1 MAKDIILIGGKPFMS
16 YVTAVVMQFTTNNK
30 NSVTLRSRGK
40 FISRAVDV
48 AEIVNTRFL
57 TDKIKIYDIKIG
69 SEEFKNQEN
78 KNIRVSTIDIK
89 LLKTGTF
96 EKDETSEKDETASI
110 LAKEP
115 VLELIKENE

>member
-1 MAKDIILIGGKPFMS
+1 MAKNIILIGGKPFMS

-30 NSVTLRSRGK
+30 NSVTLKSRGK

-48 AEIVNTRFL
+48 AEVVNTRFL
-57 TDKIKIYDIKIG
+57 TDKVKIGDIKIG

-89 LLKTGTF
+89 LLKTGEIF
-96 EKDETSEKDETASI
+96 EEASSNI
-110 LAKEP
+110 TNEEP
-115 VLELIKENE
+115 VLQIIKEEK

>member
-30 NSVTLRSRGK
+30 NSVTLKSRGK

-57 TDKIKIYDIKIG
+57 TDKIKIGDIKIG

-89 LLKTGTF
+89 LLKTGEIDTDTNSKVIN
-96 EKDETSEKDETASI
+96 E
-110 LAKEP
+110 EP
-115 VLELIKENE
+115 VLQIIKEEE

>member
-57 TDKIKIYDIKIG
+57 SDKIKISDIKIG